1 MNTEKICTLSV
12 DHAIKI
18 SKVIATAPVE
28 RMPMITQLFHQAAVD
43 LEGLDELIATSSIS
57 KQGALIDTT
66 AFLEE
71 LTAGRELSEQGYLFT
86 TEEFNQFCIAR
97 SLQPR
102 LVRRHLYAG
111 GYLVAS
117 KESNG
122 KMAYSINVFVD
133 GKTQRRV
140 AIKDFRRMQKDV

>member
-57 KQGALIDTT
+57 KQGALIDTI

-71 LTAGRELSEQGYLFT
+71 LTAGRELSEQGNLFT

-102 LVRRHLYAG
+102 LVRRHLCSRTRFLRISDNENENFIG
-111 GYLVAS
+111 KS
-117 KESNG
+117 RKEFL
-122 KMAYSINVFVD
+122 APLTRTD
-133 GKTQRRV
+133 
-140 AIKDFRRMQKDV
+140 DP